1 MKLDYKAIGLKCGIE
16 IHQMLDTRAKLFCGC
31 PTRLRRDEGDYTFLR
46 WLRPTRSE
54 VGEMDPA
61 AYFEF
66 KKGVHFLYE
75 GYHDNTCLVEMDEE
89 PPHDMNREALE
100 LALLFSLLVG
110 GHPLDEIYTMRKIVI
125 DGSNTTGFQRT
136 ALVSLGGS
144 IDIGGKKVGI
154 QTVCLEE
161 DAARRVGEERAERLV
176 RYRLDRMGIPLI
188 EVATAPD
195 IETPEEARAAA
206 HRIGLLLR
214 SLGRVKRGLGSIRQD
229 LNVSIRGGAK
239 IEIKGVQYLDLI
251 PRIVELEALRQ
262 LRLLEI
268 RDELARRGV
277 KEEDLEFKPVDV
289 TDVFSGTKSKIARR
303 ALARGGVAL
312 ALRLHGFSGL
322 LGREIQP
329 GRRLGTELA
338 DRARYWAGVGGLFHS
353 DELPKYGIT
362 EGEVEAVKERLRCGE
377 GDAFILVFDERER
390 ALKALRAAWERAVE
404 ALKGVPEETR
414 GANPDGTTRFLRP
427 RPGSARMYPETD
439 IRPIRVTGEWLEE
452 LRGKLPEKP
461 ERVWRRLVE
470 EYGLSKELAK
480 EVFNSPYLYLFEELV
495 EELKVP
501 PSLAAA
507 TLTNTL
513 KSLSRDGVPVENLS
527 EERIKDALR
536 LVVRGEI
543 AKEALP
549 DLLAAA
555 AREPEKPVEEIAREA
570 GLRAMSVEELDSIIR
585 STIEENRKAVEE
597 RGERAFGLLMG
608 RVMSKVRGRIDG
620 KIVAQEL
627 RRILRETISS
637 SSAENSS

>member
-1 MKLDYKAIGLKCGIE
+1 MKIDYKAVGLRCGLE
-16 IHQMLDTRAKLFCGC
+16 IHQMLDTEHKLFCSC
-31 PTRLRRDEGDYTFLR
+31 PTDLRRESGDYTFLR

-61 AYFEF
+61 ARFEF
-66 KKGVHFLYE
+66 EKGVHFLYE
-75 GYHDNTCLVEMDEE
+75 GYHQNTCLVEMDEE

-100 LALLFSLLVG
+100 LALKFSLLVN
-110 GHPLDEIYTMRKIVI
+110 GHPVDEIYTMRKIVI

-136 ALVSLGGS
+136 ALVSLGGEVYV
-144 IDIGGKKVGI
+144 DGKRVGI

-161 DAARRVGEERAERLV
+161 DAARRIGEERESRRV
-176 RYRLDRMGIPLI
+176 HYRLDRLGVPLI

-195 IETPEEARAAA
+195 IVTPEEARAVA

-251 PRIVELEALRQ
+251 PRIIEYEVLRQ

-268 RDELARRGV
+268 RDELRKRGV
-277 KEEDLEFKPVDV
+277 REEELPFTPVDV
-289 TDVFSGTKSKIARR
+289 SEVFARTKSKIARR
-303 ALARGGVAL
+303 ALGKGGVAL
-312 ALRLHGFSGL
+312 ALRLKGFSGL

-338 DRARYWAGVGGLFHS
+338 DRARYWAEVGGLFHS
-353 DELPKYGIT
+353 DELPKYGIS
-362 EGEVEAVKERLRCGE
+362 EEEVEAVKGMLGCGE
-377 GDAFILVFDERER
+377 GDAFVLVFDERSR
-390 ALKALRAAWERAVE
+390 AEKALRAAWERAVE
-404 ALKGVPEETR
+404 ALHGVPEETR

-439 IRPIRVTGEWLEE
+439 IRPIRVTQEYLEK
-452 LRGKLPEKP
+452 LRSDLPEKP
-461 ERVWRRLVE
+461 EAVWRKLVE
-470 EYGLSKELAK
+470 KYKLSKELAS

-495 EELKVP
+495 EELDVQ

-513 KSLSRDGVPVENLS
+513 KSLAREGVPVENLT
-527 EERIKDALR
+527 EERIKEALR
-536 LVVRGEI
+536 LVSRGKV

-549 DLLAAA
+549 ELLSAAA
-555 AREPEKPVEEIAREA
+555 ETPERSIEDIIEEKGLSTLSLSELEKIIDDVIAGNREA
-570 GLRAMSVEELDSIIR
+570 I
-585 STIEENRKAVEE
+585 EE

-608 RVMSKVRGRIDG
+608 RVMAKVRGKVDG
-620 KIVAQEL
+620 KVVAEKL
-627 RRILRETISS
+627 RAKLTAYLSS
-637 SSAENSS
+637 RGRA

>member
-1 MKLDYKAIGLKCGIE
+1 MKIDYREIGLKCGIE
-16 IHQMLDTRAKLFCGC
+16 IHQMLDTRSKLFCGC
-31 PTRLRRDEGDYTFLR
+31 PTRLKREEGDYTFLR

-66 KKGVHFLYE
+66 KKGVHFRYE
-75 GYHDNTCLVEMDEE
+75 GYHDVTCLVEMDEE

-100 LALLFSLLVG
+100 LALTFSLLVG
-110 GHPLDEIYTMRKIVI
+110 GHPVDEVYTMRKIVI

-144 IDIGGKKVGI
+144 IDIGAKQVGI
-154 QTVCLEE
+154 QTICLEE
-161 DAARRVGEERAERLV
+161 DAARKTGQEKDKGIVQ
-176 RYRLDRMGIPLI
+176 YRLDRMGIPLI

-214 SLGRVKRGLGSIRQD
+214 SLGKVKRGLGSIRQD

-251 PRIVELEALRQ
+251 PLIVEYEAMRQ

-277 KEEDLEFKPVDV
+277 KEEDLAFSPVDV
-289 TDVFSGTKSKIARR
+289 TEIFGETKSKIARR
-303 ALARGGVAL
+303 ALAGGGVAL
-312 ALRLHGFSGL
+312 ALRLKGFAGL

-362 EGEVEAVKERLRCGE
+362 REEVEAVKRATGCGE
-377 GDAFILVFDERER
+377 MDAFILVFDKEEK
-390 ALKALRAAWERAVE
+390 AYKALRAAWERAVE
-404 ALKGVPEETR
+404 ALRGVPEETR

-439 IRPIRVTGEWLEE
+439 IRPIRITREWLGE
-452 LRGKLPEKP
+452 LREKLPEKP
-461 ERVWRRLVE
+461 EEIWRRLLE
-470 EYGLSKELAK
+470 KYGLSKELAR

-495 EELKVP
+495 RDEGVP
-501 PSLAAA
+501 PSLAASV
-507 TLTNTL
+507 LTNTL

-527 EERIKDALR
+527 EERIKAVLR
-536 LVVRGEI
+536 TVAQGRV

-549 DLLAAA
+549 DLLARA
-555 AREPEKPVEEIAREA
+555 AREPEKSVDEIVEEA
-570 GLRAMSVEELDSIIR
+570 GLRTMSIEDLDRIID
-585 STIEENRKAVEE
+585 EVLAENSEAIREK
-597 RGERAFGLLMG
+597 GERAFGLLMG
-608 RVMSKVRGRIDG
+608 RVMAKVRGRIDG
-620 KIVAQEL
+620 KTVAQ
-627 RRILRETISS
+627 RLREKLKEAISS
-637 SSAENSS
+637 SSS